1 MIRAILCGIY
11 GALASVFG
19 KLALSDNLY
28 LDGVAKICANS
39 AVGDKCEAIVFMTRA
54 SLFGIMLLLNAAM
67 VGSFLKSM
75 ERNAS
80 VVVTVLSTGSN
91 YVVTGFLGRFLFQ
104 EVLGSWWI
112 VGSTAIC
119 FGMCLI
125 GISQEGL
132 PKLRAR

>member
-1 MIRAILCGIY
+1 MIHALLCGMF
-11 GALASVFG
+11 GALASIFG

-28 LDGVAKICANS
+28 LDGVSKICAAS
-39 AVGDKCEAIVFMTRA
+39 AVGDKCELIMFLTRA
-54 SLFGIMLLLNAAM
+54 ALFGMMLFLNAAM
-67 VGSFLKSM
+67 VGSFLRSM

-104 EVLGSWWI
+104 EVLGSWWL